1 MFPLALLNPSPP
13 AVDPASLTL
22 VLLHFDGTDNS
33 TVFADSSVFNRTYT
47 SNNAVLSTTQFKFDN
62 ASLSVSSNAFDR
74 IQNEDYTG
82 FWELGTSNY
91 TAEMWFYQKSL
102 TSSLRGI
109 FSITGDSD
117 TQPIGILTRNNGD
130 VVATFQKAGGGL
142 LFLTHQNKFTAGSF
156 FHVAL
161 VRNGA
166 EIALYL
172 NGIKSNTTY
181 NIGTESLK
189 TGAFRINIG
198 ACAAILGDISF
209 GLNGYIDEFR
219 LRKEAVYTGNF
230 TPPTAPFTY

>member
-1 MFPLALLNPSPP
+1 MRVAGIPLGVGQNTLNPSLTLALL
-13 AVDPASLTL
+13 
-22 VLLHFDGTDNS
+22 HFEGANNS

-62 ASLSVSSNAFDR
+62 ASLSVSSGTFDCIR
-74 IQNEDYTG
+74 SYDYTG
-82 FWELGTSNY
+82 FWDLGTSNY

-109 FSITGDSD
+109 FSIIGDSD

-130 VVATFQKAGGGL
+130 VVATFQKTGGGL

-181 NIGTESLK
+181 NIGTASLK
-189 TGAFRINIG
+189 TGAIGLYIG
-198 ACAAILGDISF
+198 ACAESLGGLGF

-219 LRKEAVYTGNF
+219 LRKEAMYLADF
-230 TPPTAPFTY
+230 TPPNAPFTY